1 MPFVPRLFVK
11 AGIVY
16 LVLTFLLGATLLS
29 FEAAERPVP
38 FIIAIE
44 HGHMGFVGWLVN
56 TVIGVALWL
65 LPLNRK
71 AFPQTQGRYPE
82 TLARLAFVLLNV
94 GLPMRLIVEP
104 LHQSH
109 PAAITSAL
117 LFVSAIFQL
126 GAIVVVGWIA
136 WSRVY
141 APPLRPSV

>member
-1 MPFVPRLFVK
+1 M
-11 AGIVY
+11 
-16 LVLTFLLGATLLS
+16 LTFLLGAVLLS
-29 FEAAERPVP
+29 LEAAGRPVP
-38 FIIAIE
+38 FVIGIE

-71 AFPQTQGRYPE
+71 AYPQTQGRYPE
-82 TLARLAFVLLNV
+82 TLARAAFVLLNV

-104 LHQSH
+104 FHQAH
-109 PAAITSAL
+109 PTAVTSAL
-117 LFVSAIFQL
+117 LFISAVFQL
-126 GAIVVVGWIA
+126 VAILAVGGVA

>member
-16 LVLTFLLGATLLS
+16 LMLTFVLGAVLLIL
-29 FEAAERPVP
+29 EALGHSAP
-38 FIIAIE
+38 FIIGIE

-82 TLARLAFVLLNV
+82 TLARAAFILLNV
-94 GLPMRLIVEP
+94 GLPLRLIVEP
-104 LHQSH
+104 LHQSR
-109 PAAITSAL
+109 PTALTSAL
-117 LFVSAIFQL
+117 LIVAAIFQVA
-126 GAIVVVGWIA
+126 AILVVGVIA
-136 WSRVY
+136 WQRVY
-141 APPLRPSV
+141 APPLRPTV

>member
-16 LVLTFLLGATLLS
+16 LVLTFLLGAVLLGL
-29 FEAAERPVP
+29 EALRRPVP
-38 FIIAIE
+38 FIIGIE

-71 AFPQTQGRYPE
+71 AFPKTQGRYPE
-82 TLARLAFVLLNV
+82 TLARLAFTLLNV

-104 LHQSH
+104 LHQAR
-109 PAAITSAL
+109 PTQATAMLLLISAVL
-117 LFVSAIFQL
+117 QLSAIL
-126 GAIVVVGWIA
+126 VVGWIA

-141 APPLRPSV
+141 APPVRPSV

>member
-1 MPFVPRLFVK
+1 MPFVPRLFLK
-11 AGIVY
+11 AGILY
-16 LVLTFLLGATLLS
+16 LVLTFLLGAVLLS
-29 FEAAERPVP
+29 LEAVGSPVP
-38 FIIAIE
+38 FVIGIE

-82 TLARLAFVLLNV
+82 ALARIAFVLLNV
-94 GLPMRLIVEP
+94 GLPLRLIVEP
-104 LHQSH
+104 LHQAH
-109 PAAITSAL
+109 PTHTTSAL
-117 LFVSAIFQL
+117 LFVSAVFQL
-126 GAIVVVGWIA
+126 SAILVVGWIA